1 MLVDIF
7 ILVNKED
14 ESEIMKV
21 CVGISLVNDMSNFF
35 ADSDNCFWK
44 LK

>member
-14 ESEIMKV
+14 ESEIIKMSA
-21 CVGISLVNDMSNFF
+21 GILLVNDMSNFF
-35 ADSDNCFWK
+35 SDSDKCF
-44 LK
+44 